1 MLDSA
6 WHFPRVWLVWI
17 AIRTRKSNQC
27 GFCIYLRDP
36 LRLWLMDGRTAL
48 AKSTKIIVSLFLQ
61 ILPSWHP
68 TFSFFLHLPRIFD
81 QLCWLPVFLFCNNQ
95 SEDDPNLSWFQN
107 ELKNSRWGL
116 FFDHLLFGLIEPE
129 EGGIEGRCV
138 ILIVRLTELASVLWT
153 TLHSYKN
160 HQKKGSCQA
169 CC

>member
-17 AIRTRKSNQC
+17 TIRTRKSNQC

-68 TFSFFLHLPRIFD
+68 TFSFFA
-81 QLCWLPVFLFCNNQ
+81 
-95 SEDDPNLSWFQN
+95 
-107 ELKNSRWGL
+107 
-116 FFDHLLFGLIEPE
+116 
-129 EGGIEGRCV
+129 
-138 ILIVRLTELASVLWT
+138 LASHIQPALLTPCVSLLQQQEWGWPQSIVVSEWIEKLDMRFIFWQPLVWFDWARGGRHRRPLCHMDSQT
-153 TLHSYKN
+153 
-160 HQKKGSCQA
+160 CQTGQ
-169 CC
+169 CSLNNTSFI